1 MTISDKSAVM
11 QLLRNTREF
20 KPNEIVVAEEVIDT
34 YLHSPVDSGY
44 YAQVAVMDSE
54 IIGYICFGP
63 TPLTDGAWD
72 IYWTAVSQNHQ
83 RMGVGKALLSYAEKQ
98 IIKANG
104 RIILIETSS
113 TASYEKSRRFHITQG
128 YELVSQIKDFY
139 AVGDDKLIFKKTIS
153 SI

>member
-11 QLLRNTREF
+11 QLLRNTPEF

-34 YLHSPVDSGY
+34 YLHSPADSGY
-44 YAQVAVMDSE
+44 DIQIAMIDSE

-83 RMGVGKALLSYAEKQ
+83 RMGVGKALLSYVEKQ
-98 IIKANG
+98 IIRPMAG
-104 RIILIETSS
+104 L
-113 TASYEKSRRFHITQG
+113 Y
-128 YELVSQIKDFY
+128 
-139 AVGDDKLIFKKTIS
+139 
-153 SI
+153 